1 MARINAVSFHEN
13 PSIEAICQTVRQAG
27 FDSIEL
33 SRPPFYNKLTT
44 RGTRTAF
51 ARWLAGSGLSMYGFD
66 AWVEVEPYTAAAA
79 TLASFQAAIGFAADL
94 KLGMIITHDPWR
106 RTNGDRKPGQCLEL
120 LIRFFRDVA
129 EMAARAGLDVVVE
142 PHPDTL
148 SMDNSFAIDL
158 VDGVGCDN
166 FGLLYDCC
174 HYGVGQPD
182 NYVQAIERL
191 GGRIRHVHFSDG
203 DRATYALHLP
213 LGEGEL
219 DLRTIVG
226 ALKSIGFR
234 GTLTN
239 DLYNCPLLE
248 YAARHNVERVRQ
260 VERELEL
267 ADPPQTQRR
276 ASIA

>member
-13 PSIEAICQTVRQAG
+13 PSIEAICRIVRQAG

-44 RGTRTAF
+44 RGTRAAF
-51 ARWLAGSGLSMYGFD
+51 AGWLAGSGLSMYGFD

-79 TLASFQAAIGFAADL
+79 TLASFQAAIDFAADL
-94 KLGMIITHDPWR
+94 DLGMMITHDGWQ
-106 RTNGDRKPGQCLEL
+106 RTYADRKPGQCLEA
-120 LIRFFRDVA
+120 LIRFFRDIA
-129 EMAARAGLDVVVE
+129 EMADCAGIDVVLE

-148 SMDNSFAIDL
+148 TMDNSFAIDL
-158 VDGVGCDN
+158 IDGVGRDN
-166 FGLLYDCC
+166 LGLLYDCC

-182 NYVQAIERL
+182 AYVQAIERL
-191 GGRIRHVHFSDG
+191 GKRIRHVHFSDA

-219 DLRTIVG
+219 DLEAIVES
-226 ALKSIGFR
+226 LKSVGFR

-248 YAARHNVERVRQ
+248 HAARHNVERIRQ
-260 VERELEL
+260 IERELKL
-267 ADPPQTQRR
+267 GDPPHRERR
-276 ASIA
+276 ASMA